1 MLQKYKACIV
11 SFTMV
16 FALLATQRKGF
27 KDRSRR
33 SRVVPEVPSSTR
45 FKREAGRYGDGG
57 RVKVVSI

>member
-11 SFTMV
+11 SFTV
-16 FALLATQRKGF
+16 LFALLATQRKGF

-45 FKREAGRYGDGG
+45 FKREAGRDGG
-57 RVKVVSI
+57 RE